1 MSIINIGKTII
12 NVVTRNCF
20 LATIEL
26 KDDYYSLSISR
37 LFQTFLKF
45 KLKDKLYCFTRFPNG
60 IESCPRKFTKLNKVP
75 IRTLH
80 FENVPLSGYIDDLF
94 NEGETFSIY
103 EEIIHKTMRLYDKLD
118 FVVNFKMPLIVPMQ
132 RIKILGFLIYS
143 LKMMV
148 TLTEGN

>member
-1 MSIINIGKTII
+1 MSIINIVKTII
-12 NVVTRNCF
+12 NIVTRNCF

-26 KDDYYSLSISR
+26 KDTYHSLSINR

-60 IESCPRKFTKLNKVP
+60 IESCPRKFTKLNQVP

-94 NEGETFSIY
+94 NEEETFSIY
-103 EEIIHKTMRLYDKLD
+103 EEIIRKTMRLYDKLD
-118 FVVNFKMPLIVPMQ
+118 FVINFKMPLIVPMQ
-132 RIKILGFLIYS
+132 RIKILGFLIDP

-148 TLTEGN
+148 TL

>member
-1 MSIINIGKTII
+1 MANKTFIS
-12 NVVTRNCF
+12 NVQYYPLYKNR
-20 LATIEL
+20 L
-26 KDDYYSLSISR
+26 KEVIFSLN
-37 LFQTFLKF
+37 
-45 KLKDKLYCFTRFPNG
+45 DAANG

-118 FVVNFKMPLIVPMQ
+118 FFVNFKMPLIVPMQ
-132 RIKILGFLIYS
+132 RIKMLGFLIDS